1 MSDEIKHECAVALLR
16 LLDGDGEPSRGGP
29 LAGASDPG
37 GTILSLLLEKQH
49 NRGQDGAGAAIL
61 SLSPEPG
68 RPAWWIRRSASA
80 TALAD
85 LLGAIGRRPAA
96 PGESL
101 FLGHLRY
108 ATYGRGDES
117 FCHPFVHAEPRLD
130 RTLFLAGNFNLT
142 NTRELFEAFRKAGNH
157 PASSADGYLLCE
169 LLALGLAKPGA
180 CASARAAGLASAVCR
195 GFAAPEDPEEKSLR
209 SLRSLREETTTRD
222 ARRETSPALRSL
234 REKTTTRDARRE
246 TSPALRSLR
255 EKTTTRD
262 ARRETSPALR
272 SLREKEPPILRALR
286 VVLPKLDGAFT
297 LCGMTGDGWAFAVR
311 DAHGIRPGWYWAPP
325 PQISAPY
332 ACLGSAGLRPRLSPQ
347 DTAAQDSSLPDE
359 TNSSHPARI
368 FSDGAPASPRAVAV
382 ASERPA
388 IQAALD
394 CPTDAVR
401 ELPPGVALLVSPSG
415 EVRFERVIEPAEPRP
430 CVFERIYFSRA
441 NDADIHSERKALGA
455 ALAAPLLRA
464 VGNDLENT
472 FFSYIP
478 NSAQVAFHG
487 LLAALWTEG
496 LAEGRP
502 VRFGQV
508 AVKDAK
514 FRTFIADAAARRE
527 IGKHVYD
534 VTYGLVRPGVDTLVV
549 LDDSIVRG
557 TTMRDAILPMLDRL
571 GPKRIVIASSA
582 PPIRYPDCYGIDM
595 STLGELVAFR
605 ALVNLLGDEAEAAL
619 HAAMEEMSHAESE
632 SHAESAENA
641 EFLPHAGDAENAE
654 TSSFAAKRHPS
665 FAPHAHPSFVAE
677 RHSSFA
683 PQAHPSF
690 VNPLAAL
697 YARFTDAEHAAEIA
711 RLLTPPRM
719 HAEVS
724 VVYQTVA
731 ALRAVVASPKSQV
744 AGLSCAAGE
753 GDLGPATCDPRGGI
767 AAAGDWY
774 FTGDYPTPGGYRVLR
789 RSLEN
794 HLARREGR
802 SY

>member
-16 LLDGDGEPSRGGP
+16 LLGGGEEPSCGGA
-29 LAGASDPG
+29 LAGSPDPG
-37 GTILSLLLEKQH
+37 GTLLSLLLEKQH

-61 SLSPEPG
+61 SLAPEPG
-68 RPAWWIRRSASA
+68 RPAWWIRKSASA

-96 PGESL
+96 TGESL

-142 NTRELFEAFRKAGNH
+142 NTHELFEAFRKAGNH
-157 PASSADGYLLCE
+157 PASSADGYLICE
-169 LLALGLAKPGA
+169 LIAQELSQCSQIPIVHNCPQITNPNPGALGE
-180 CASARAAGLASAVCR
+180 RALPKQTPR
-195 GFAAPEDPEEKSLR
+195 TPRTPREKETLRTPRTPREKETLRTPRTPREKETLR
-209 SLRSLREETTTRD
+209 SLRSLREN
-222 ARRETSPALRSL
+222 
-234 REKTTTRDARRE
+234 
-246 TSPALRSLR
+246 
-255 EKTTTRD
+255 
-262 ARRETSPALR
+262 
-272 SLREKEPPILRALR
+272 EPPILRALR
-286 VVLPKLDGAFT
+286 VALPKLDGAFT

-311 DAHGIRPGWYWAPP
+311 DAHGIRPGWYWAP
-325 PQISAPY
+325 
-332 ACLGSAGLRPRLSPQ
+332 
-347 DTAAQDSSLPDE
+347 
-359 TNSSHPARI
+359 

-401 ELPPGVALLVSPSG
+401 ELPPGVALLVSPAG
-415 EVRFERVIEPAEPRP
+415 EVRFERVLEPAEPRP

-441 NDADIHSERKALGA
+441 NDADIHRERKALGA

-464 VGNDLENT
+464 VDFDLDRT

-487 LLAALWTEG
+487 LLEALWTEG

-557 TTMRDAILPMLDRL
+557 TTMREAILPMLDRL
-571 GPKRIVIASSA
+571 GPRRIVVASSA

-605 ALVNLLGDEAEAAL
+605 ALVNLLGDEAEAEL
-619 HAAMEEMSHAESE
+619 RAAMEEMSHAEFAEFEFRAEFAEFE
-632 SHAESAENA
+632 SHAEFAESAEFVGRA
-641 EFLPHAGDAENAE
+641 RVP
-654 TSSFAAKRHPS
+654 R
-665 FAPHAHPSFVAE
+665 APNLEPWNPRTFE
-677 RHSSFA
+677 LL
-683 PQAHPSF
+683 
-690 VNPLAAL
+690 NPLAPL

-711 RLLTPPRM
+711 RLLTPPGMR
-719 HAEVS
+719 AEVI
-724 VVYQTVA
+724 VVYQTVD
-731 ALRAVVASPKSQV
+731 ALRAAVNTPPVAETNPSTLQPFNLSTSPD
-744 AGLSCAAGE
+744 GGT
-753 GDLGPATCDPRGGI
+753 ATI
-767 AAAGDWY
+767 GDWY

-789 RSLEN
+789 RSIEN